1 MNESSRFPTY
11 LRIVISIIGIYFLFA
26 ILIAG
31 QSIIVPII
39 YASLFAILLNP
50 IVRLFTRIGLNRVL
64 SIIIT
69 LILALFSIAMLF
81 IFLSSQASHFSES
94 LPLVIDKF
102 YKLLD
107 QSVND
112 FSGYFNISAGSI
124 MDWLAKTRGEELSKF
139 SSGISSA
146 ISSME
151 STLFVLL
158 IIPIY
163 IFMILFYKPLLM
175 EFLQKL
181 AGKLHKQQV
190 DEFLSSTKSLIQSY
204 LIGLLIEAAIVATMY
219 SAGLLIIGI
228 EYAILL
234 GIIGALLNIIPYIG
248 GVLAVTL
255 YMLIDFTTKDSASGV
270 LWIAM
275 LFVFVHVIDNS
286 YIIPKVVAAKV
297 KINALVAITAVLTGG
312 AIWGVPGMFLAI
324 PLTGVIKLVF
334 DRIEIVKPFGF
345 LLGDTMPDIIRFKIK
360 KRKKKINK

>member
-1 MNESSRFPTY
+1 MNKSSNFPSY
-11 LRIVISIIGIYFLFA
+11 LRVAIFIIGIYFLFD

-39 YASLFAILLNP
+39 YAGLFAILLNP
-50 IVRLFTRIGLNRVL
+50 IIRLFTRFGLNRVI

-69 LILALFSIAMLF
+69 LILALMSIAMLF
-81 IFLSSQASHFSES
+81 IFLSSQLAHFSAS

-107 QSVND
+107 QAVNNL
-112 FSGYFNISAGSI
+112 SERFNISVLSI
-124 MDWLAKTRGEELSKF
+124 KDWLAKTRGEELSKF
-139 SSGISSA
+139 SSDINLA
-146 ISSME
+146 ISRME
-151 STLFVLL
+151 STLFILL
-158 IIPIY
+158 IIPVY
-163 IFMILFYKPLLM
+163 IFMISFYKPLLM
-175 EFLQKL
+175 EFLEKV
-181 AGKLHKQQV
+181 AGKPHRQEVK
-190 DEFLSSTKSLIQSY
+190 EFLSSTKSMVQSY

-219 SAGLLIIGI
+219 STGLLIIGI

-248 GVLAVTL
+248 GVIAAVL
-255 YMLIDFTTKDSASGV
+255 YMLIAFTTKDSGTYVFWVA
-270 LWIAM
+270 A
-275 LFVFVHVIDNS
+275 LFVFVHIIDNS

-297 KINALVAITAVLTGG
+297 KINALVAITAVLTGE

-345 LLGDTMPDIIRFKIK
+345 LLGDTMPNIINFKFK
-360 KRKKKINK
+360 SRKKKN